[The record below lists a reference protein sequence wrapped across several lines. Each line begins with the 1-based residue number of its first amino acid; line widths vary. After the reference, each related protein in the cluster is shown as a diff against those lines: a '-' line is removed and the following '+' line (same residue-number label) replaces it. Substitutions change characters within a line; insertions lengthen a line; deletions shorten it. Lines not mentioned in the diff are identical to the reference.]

1 MTENLANKQT
11 FKYYIIFWIGQL
23 ISILGSSIS
32 QFVIIWWITEI
43 TGSTILLSLTSFL
56 YVLPMTVMVTLTGV
70 VIDRWNRKTI
80 IVIADSLQAY
90 IMLIVVILFNFGVRE
105 PILIILIMS
114 LLGIFQGFHIPTV
127 SAIVPTMVP
136 KDKLS
141 RMNGVNFLFRGFI
154 QILGPI
160 LSAMFL
166 SFLPLEII
174 LWIDPITFIFA
185 LIPLL
190 LVKIPKV
197 NGEVHV
203 IKKNSFF
210 KDFKIGFQT
219 LKLIPIVFMMLL
231 ISMFINFLLLPTSI
245 FMPYFILYNHSGN
258 ATNLAFVLAFMN
270 GGSLFGAFITAIK
283 KEWKHGTLIYFGG
296 EFILM
301 LVMGIVA
308 LTPYRLFLMMAIAF
322 FIFGLTIPIINTIY
336 LTIMQLKVP
345 ADKMGRIS
353 SIDWAL
359 SMAITPIGTL
369 IVGPLAELIG
379 VPSVFLYYSIIGMI
393 ITVILYWFT
402 LTRIKNNKQIKL
414 TEKIAQ
420 IVESPLKD

>member
-1 MTENLANKQT
+1 MTENLANKHT
-11 FKYYIIFWIGQL
+11 FKNYIIFWIGQL
-23 ISILGSSIS
+23 VSILGSSIS
-32 QFVIIWWITEI
+32 HFVIIWWITEI
-43 TGSTILLSLTSFL
+43 TGSTTLLSLASFL
-56 YVLPMTVMVTLTGV
+56 YVLPMTIMVTLTGV
-70 VIDRWNRKTI
+70 IIDRWNRKTI
-80 IVIADSLQAY
+80 IIIVDSLQAY
-90 IMLIVVILFNFGVRE
+90 IMLIVVILFNFGIAE

-154 QILGPI
+154 QIIGPI
-160 LSAMFL
+160 ISATFL
-166 SFLPLEII
+166 SFLPIELI

-185 LIPLL
+185 FIPLL
-190 LVKIPKV
+190 LIKIPKV
-197 NGEVHV
+197 NGEVHT
-203 IKKNSFF
+203 IKKNSFL

-231 ISMFINFLLLPTSI
+231 ISMFINFLLIPTGI

-258 ATNLAFVLAFMN
+258 PTNLAFVFAFMN
-270 GGSLFGAFITAIK
+270 GGSLFGALITSIK
-283 KEWKHGTLIYFGG
+283 KEWKHSTFIYFGG

-345 ADKMGRIS
+345 ADKMGRLS

-369 IVGPLAELIG
+369 IAGPLAELIG
-379 VPSVFLYYSIIGMI
+379 VPSIFLYYSIIGMV

-402 LTRIKNNKQIKL
+402 LTRLKNNKQTKL
-414 TEKIAQ
+414 TEKMNE
-420 IVESPLKD
+420 IVESPLKG